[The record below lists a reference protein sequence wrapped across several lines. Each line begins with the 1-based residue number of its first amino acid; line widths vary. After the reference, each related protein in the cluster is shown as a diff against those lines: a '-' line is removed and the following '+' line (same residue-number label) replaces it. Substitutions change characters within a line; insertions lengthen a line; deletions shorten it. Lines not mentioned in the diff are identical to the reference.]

1 MILLVQVVEY
11 SLKVRSN
18 VFLVYWVNRGIISLG
33 SYQFIKEICIVYCG
47 DLMNDKI
54 EKEERNIDVLE
65 RYLGFL
71 GVVIALVLTI
81 AWDFISSSKFETI
94 SKEDQIWSL
103 VFYSVCLIA
112 LCFIGYFYIELYHG
126 NTRSTERMGT
136 YLLYWFVITLIVG
149 IAPVRAYA
157 LPFLNEVFVAIGLF
171 IGVSLGSYLVG
182 FIFGRLEIISKLKV

>member
-1 MILLVQVVEY
+1 M
-11 SLKVRSN
+11 
-18 VFLVYWVNRGIISLG
+18 VY
-33 SYQFIKEICIVYCG
+33 
-47 DLMNDKI
+47 
-54 EKEERNIDVLE
+54 
-65 RYLGFL
+65 
-71 GVVIALVLTI
+71 
-81 AWDFISSSKFETI
+81 
-94 SKEDQIWSL
+94 
-103 VFYSVCLIA
+103 YSVCLIA
-112 LCFIGYFYIELYHG
+112 LGLICYFYIELYHG